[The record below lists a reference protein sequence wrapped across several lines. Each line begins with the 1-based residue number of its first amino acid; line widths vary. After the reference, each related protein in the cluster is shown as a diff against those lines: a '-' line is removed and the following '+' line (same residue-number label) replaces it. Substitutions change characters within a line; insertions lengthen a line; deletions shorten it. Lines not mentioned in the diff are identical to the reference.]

1 MTEVLGVLGF
11 VLIIVVVIVVHEGG
25 HFAVA
30 KLFRIKVEEFFVG
43 FGPRLWSFRR
53 GDTEYGVK
61 AIPLGGYVRIA
72 GMNPFQET
80 PPADIPRSYGAKP
93 PWQRALVIL
102 AGPASHFV
110 MALVFLGLYFAAVGT
125 PSYQPVVAAVA
136 KTLQGNSGASPA
148 VLAGI
153 RPGDVVLAVGGISNP
168 TEDQFVNYTRAHVG
182 RPVELAIRRGGRT
195 LHLQAT
201 PVLS

>member
-1 MTEVLGVLGF
+1 MSEALGVFLFGASL
-11 VLIIVVVIVVHEGG
+11 VLVIVVHEAG
-25 HFAVA
+25 HFTFA
-30 KLFRIKVEEFFVG
+30 KAFGMKVEEFFVG

-61 AIPLGGYVRIA
+61 AIPLGGYVRIT

-110 MALVFLGLYFAAVGT
+110 MALVFLGL
-125 PSYQPVVAAVA
+125 
-136 KTLQGNSGASPA
+136 
-148 VLAGI
+148 
-153 RPGDVVLAVGGISNP
+153 
-168 TEDQFVNYTRAHVG
+168 
-182 RPVELAIRRGGRT
+182 
-195 LHLQAT
+195 
-201 PVLS
+201 